1 MDLFE
6 LLQGQLFSQSTMDEL
21 ASDAQAEPKQ
31 VETLTKLAIP
41 TMLEALR
48 QNASSEEGKA
58 SLDRALDDHQKD
70 PTDVLGF
77 LRGADTDDGAKIL
90 NHMFGSNKDNVA
102 NHLSENSGLDIGT
115 VLNLLAKYAPMILS
129 MLAFSKMSGQKKKAT
144 TPATTPK
151 KKTGMDLTDVLSDLT
166 GRSKQMNDQS
176 SEGGILD
183 NLKDILGGFIK

>member
-70 PTDVLGF
+70 PTDVLG
-77 LRGADTDDGAKIL
+77 
-90 NHMFGSNKDNVA
+90 
-102 NHLSENSGLDIGT
+102 
-115 VLNLLAKYAPMILS
+115 VL
-129 MLAFSKMSGQKKKAT
+129 
-144 TPATTPK
+144 
-151 KKTGMDLTDVLSDLT
+151 
-166 GRSKQMNDQS
+166 
-176 SEGGILD
+176 
-183 NLKDILGGFIK
+183 